1 MKTKFSKRILSL
13 FLAVMMVVTSIP
25 MFALTA
31 SAADGKYLFTYFT
44 GNSQSGQ
51 QVRFAV
57 SEDGYNFKAL
67 NEGKKIITQNLGTK
81 CSRDPYIFQGN
92 DGAYYIICTDMDAS
106 GNVWWGNSNSMV
118 IWKSTD
124 LINWTDET
132 IINMSDIVGSSND
145 VQRCWAPQVYVL
157 NDSEAAQLGGR
168 YMVYFGLASGSITG
182 NGTYLYYC
190 VTDNLL
196 DQSSYSFPQL
206 LYKPDSGKAAIDGDI
221 VYNNGTYY
229 LYYKDESNATICY
242 VKSSSITGPWS
253 DSANPTK
260 ILNTDLGLEGCNTYM
275 VNGQLLMLA
284 DAYGDGRFVIGSSSD
299 YENFTILSDSSYS
312 INHLS
317 PRHGS
322 VIAISNDQYNSL
334 VSTYGISTSSDM
346 YYYWTNNVTTAN
358 QTWLWHSYSDASGLP
373 AYFKTTADVSGYA
386 KVANGNVS
394 FYNCGALLR
403 ATDNGEISSLLLN
416 NEFTISF
423 DYISGVSS
431 TGTIFGIYDASTTD
445 YVTLKADGTF
455 TVKGTTVTTISVPV
469 NEEKSYTVSYDGSEI
484 RLYQDCN
491 LVAQYSVNLG
501 ITISGDLYCGLGFSD
516 IHGPVTGAFG
526 QVHMSTQAI
535 FNETYYGELLELMDS
550 YVAKMGSG
558 NIYKNMADAYSAYIR
573 CQEAADAYYY
583 GENYSIDLTAEAT
596 NLRVAMEG
604 LTGYDPTT
612 VTFNGTAY
620 YCNSVATDGYSGVVY
635 QKKMAEDSSNS
646 YTSFSSAYTVNDLN
660 QVKVALPYSIVLV
673 DSGTNDIYSPVVVE
687 ANQKSKT
694 GVRSYM
700 GYAALDSAN
709 NNSNYT
715 LEIKQNWTM
724 SKTDYTN
731 WVAPTSSGTVP
742 YSATSDYINSNIN
755 NTNQFLYN
763 KLYFTRTG
771 NSNTTQFYNVFS
783 TDDISFTVS
792 VKESWLSGIKYVYYD
807 YPVTGVK
814 SASTNHY
821 VINYNAVKEKY
832 NSITSAYTTAL
843 SGKTFADFKENGLS
857 NILTALDNLTTMN
870 VNPNMY
876 NYDAD
881 VAAVVSK
888 CAEAIKTAYNYSV
901 GTVTSDQNQD
911 EYDQLRNAIA
921 NKVTDTTIYTADSV
935 TEYNKILDASRELM
949 RDVYTNG
956 YNYPSKVTADATA
969 LQTVLNPLVELSA
982 LKATA
987 DSKRDSK
994 IYNETGTEQ
1003 LYTYASW
1010 KNIFDEIST
1019 ADQMCVDYA
1028 EKGKYTTGTGNYSDL
1043 SSDSLTYNKLNEN
1056 PDNQTTVD
1064 NENTT
1069 LSGLNLIAVD
1079 ATDRYD
1085 SFDAAYEVAN
1095 SVDMAKYNAAGV
1107 DLIKD
1112 AIAKAYADVYAT
1124 AGANAETY
1132 NAATGTSYMTADTLL
1147 KLTTT
1152 GKTDDVTKAL
1162 LSAINTANNN
1172 PATYVN
1178 KYSAVIYSGE
1188 ITDTSTPVKTIP
1200 DVYYGE
1206 SFDYTISETV
1216 AEDSIVTWAVT
1227 VYAND
1232 ADLNTA
1238 LAGTGTPTP
1247 VNSQVIS
1254 TYNGTTIERT
1264 ANGSMCI
1271 QYFIEEG
1278 SKTDSTTYKV
1288 YNAYGNVIDVVYT
1301 TDALDKDYFRTHYA
1315 DPVLPFYTF
1324 TEWNVSAADNGVVKV
1339 KPVFNEIP
1347 TKTVTVD
1354 TNYATISFNKM
1365 SGGNAVVGATATIT
1379 GNSEN
1384 IYGWAVATGGK
1395 YQIVG
1400 YGKNY
1405 KFNVFADES
1414 YVPIIK
1420 TESGYQIDGTDLVAD
1435 MVAGFSNNSNGNLSD
1450 DDYLIAKLD
1459 AKAPFVYVQNKLVK
1473 YKDGETNKVK
1483 FYIRVTAGTE
1493 ADNLAYGIVVDGKKI
1508 ASTAKNEGGQ
1518 FYMATKEDNYN
1529 NNITKIDAYASY
1541 TFQYKFTDSN
1551 DVTTV
1556 ATIAT
1561 ADYAEVK

>member
-190 VTDNLL
+190 ITDNLL

-253 DSANPTK
+253 DSANPKK

-275 VNGQLLMLA
+275 VNGQILMLA

-322 VIAISNDQYNSL
+322 VIAISDDQYNSL

-346 YYYWTNNVTTAN
+346 YYYWTNNVTVTKEGN
-358 QTWLWHSYSDASGLP
+358 DDLWYGYSDASGLP
-373 AYFKTTADVSGYA
+373 AFFKSTVINGSATVAD
-386 KVANGNVS
+386 GNVS
-394 FYNCGALLR
+394 FYNGGALLR
-403 ATDNGEISSLLLN
+403 ATDSGEISSLLLN
-416 NEFTISF
+416 DEFTISF
-423 DYISGVSS
+423 DYISGVAS
-431 TGTIFGIYDASTTD
+431 GTIFGIYDASTTD

-501 ITISGDLYCGLGFSD
+501 ITSSGDLYCGLGFSD
-516 IHGPVTGAFG
+516 IHGSVKGTFG

-558 NIYKNMADAYSAYIR
+558 NIYKNMSNAYSAYIR

-604 LTGYDPTT
+604 LTGYKDPKT

-620 YCNSVATDGYSGVVY
+620 YCNSVATDGYGSVVY
-635 QKKMAEDSSNS
+635 QKKITDSSDNS
-646 YTSFSSAYTVNDLN
+646 YTSFSSDYTAVSAISAKLAVPGYIVMAYDGSN
-660 QVKVALPYSIVLV
+660 AS
-673 DSGTNDIYSPVVVE
+673 SIYSPIVTE
-687 ANQKSKT
+687 ARRT
-694 GVRSYM
+694 TY
-700 GYAALDSAN
+700 YAAGIGNGVWLRYASLN
-709 NNSNYT
+709 TSGISNFT
-715 LEIKQNWTM
+715 VSLKQNWKFASNPGWTVWN
-724 SKTDYTN
+724 SPLNATDLPYQSTTSNSYKTDGGTN
-731 WVAPTSSGTVP
+731 RNVSH
-742 YSATSDYINSNIN
+742 
-755 NTNQFLYN
+755 FLYN
-763 KLYFTRTG
+763 RLYFTPNSTEG
-771 NSNTTQFYNVFS
+771 NLDTFFDVVGSDNISVDLCCYAKWTAGNGTYTASSVKSSSASQYIINYRAVKDKYN
-783 TDDISFTVS
+783 TVS
-792 VKESWLSGIKYVYYD
+792 
-807 YPVTGVK
+807 
-814 SASTNHY
+814 
-821 VINYNAVKEKY
+821 
-832 NSITSAYTTAL
+832 SAYKTAL

-876 NYDAD
+876 NYDTD
-881 VAAVVSK
+881 VAAAVSK
-888 CAEAIKTAYNYSV
+888 CAAAIKTAYNYSV
-901 GTVTSDQNQD
+901 SAITSDQNQD
-911 EYDQLRNAIA
+911 EYDQLRKALV
-921 NKVTDTTIYTADSV
+921 NKVTDTTIYTTDSV

-956 YNYPSKVTADATA
+956 YKYPSKVTTDATE
-969 LQTVLNPLVELSA
+969 LQTVLNPLVDLSV
-982 LKATA
+982 LKSTVDA
-987 DSKRDSK
+987 KRESK
-994 IYNETGTEQ
+994 IFNADGTEQ
-1003 LYTYASW
+1003 LYTYESW

-1043 SSDSLTYNKLNEN
+1043 RSDSLTYNKLNEN

-1069 LSGLNLIAVD
+1069 LSGLNLIPVD
-1079 ATDRYD
+1079 AADRYQ

-1095 SVDMAKYNAAGV
+1095 SVDMAKYNDAGKEY
-1107 DLIKD
+1107 IKN
-1112 AIAKAYADVYAT
+1112 AIATAYNSVYAT

-1152 GKTDDVTKAL
+1152 GKTDTVTTTL
-1162 LSAINTANNN
+1162 LNAINTVNND

-1178 KYSAVIYSGE
+1178 KYKAVLNGD
-1188 ITDTSTPVKTIP
+1188 TDHSQSK
-1200 DVYYGE
+1200 YYGE
-1206 SFDYTISETV
+1206 MFSFTV
-1216 AEDSIVTWAVT
+1216 TADADDIVTWLVT
-1227 VYAND
+1227 VYATE
-1232 ADLNTA
+1232 ADMNAA
-1238 LAGTGTPTP
+1238 LGGNSSIVP

-1254 TYNGTTIERT
+1254 TYNGATIERK
-1264 ANGSMCI
+1264 ADG
-1271 QYFIEEG
+1271 FIVFESTVEKATD
-1278 SKTDSTTYKV
+1278 KTTTYAYKI
-1288 YNAYGNVIDVVYT
+1288 YNAYGNVTDVIYSDTPYDNT
-1301 TDALDKDYFRTHYA
+1301 TIANQIKTS
-1315 DPVLPFYTF
+1315 PKLPFYTF
-1324 TEWNVSAADNGVVKV
+1324 NGWNVGAPDSNNVINVIPNFKINDDDYKTITVNGG
-1339 KPVFNEIP
+1339 
-1347 TKTVTVD
+1347 
-1354 TNYATISFNKM
+1354 TISLNK
-1365 SGGNAVVGATATIT
+1365 STANHALVGAEATIT
-1379 GNSEN
+1379 GNEGT
-1384 IYGWAVATGGK
+1384 YGWAVKLADGT
-1395 YQIVG
+1395 YEIVA
-1400 YGKNY
+1400 YGKDY
-1405 KFNVFADES
+1405 KFNVLNSEDYVAITTADGKYYAGE
-1414 YVPIIK
+1414 VELTP
-1420 TESGYQIDGTDLVAD
+1420 TN
-1435 MVAGFSNNSNGNLSD
+1435 VAGFSNEYTDATMD
-1450 DDYLIAKLD
+1450 DAAYLKAKLD
-1459 AKAPFVYVQNKLVK
+1459 SKAPFVYVQTVDDLTVN
-1473 YKDGETNKVK
+1473 ETPKKRV
-1483 FYIRVTAGTE
+1483 YVRVTAGAE
-1493 ADNLAYGIVVDGKKI
+1493 ENILSYGLELDGQKFN
-1508 ASTAKNEGGQ
+1508 STAKNDGGQ
-1518 FYMATKEDNYN
+1518 FYLQMNKTTFEAKGSIKSFVNYSF
-1529 NNITKIDAYASY
+1529 TYTSDAGESAKIS
-1541 TFQYKFTDSN
+1541 
-1551 DVTTV
+1551 TV
-1556 ATIAT
+1556 
-1561 ADYAEVK
+1561 DYAVVK